1 MRSASAETR
10 FVAVATALL
19 VGATVAVLGTI
30 ERYGLKQEAPAAE
43 VSEGDHLR
51 ALAGRIRAD
60 RTTGHQ
66 AARELGRSTD
76 ADPATLRELARDP
89 EVAIRANAIRA
100 LAGRI
105 ESGDVAWL
113 GAALAD
119 PATPWRVR
127 QEAARALGK
136 PGADDA
142 VPFLAAALAEEGS
155 DPLAEGLRIAAIRSL
170 GAVGTDAARSVLAG
184 HRSRRLGAI
193 EKRILGAAS
202 AGARADAAPV
212 HSEAGRPLPKT

>member
-51 ALAGRIRAD
+51 ALAERIRAD

-66 AARELGRSTD
+66 
-76 ADPATLRELARDP
+76 
-89 EVAIRANAIRA
+89 
-100 LAGRI
+100 
-105 ESGDVAWL
+105 
-113 GAALAD
+113 
-119 PATPWRVR
+119 
-127 QEAARALGK
+127 AARALGK